1 MGVFVDGCP
10 HDTATENSSMPS
22 LADLRKDYTLHGLLE
37 NEVAPCPFIQFGRWF
52 GDAVNAKVTEP
63 NAMTLATSTAHG
75 APSARIVLLKSFDE
89 RGFTFFTSY
98 EGRKAAELDENPRAA
113 LVFYWPDLERQVR
126 VEGEVRKVSRLES
139 EEYFLS
145 RPLGSRIGAWA
156 SKQSS
161 VMKGREELETRW
173 QEIEKRHAGSS
184 VPLPETWG
192 GYRLWPNA
200 IEFWQGRPS
209 RMHDRIL
216 YERNGTFWGIKRL
229 GP

>member
-1 MGVFVDGCP
+1 
-10 HDTATENSSMPS
+10 
-22 LADLRKDYTLHGLLE
+22 
-37 NEVAPCPFIQFGRWF
+37 
-52 GDAVNAKVTEP
+52 
-63 NAMTLATSTAHG
+63 MTLATSTAHG

-113 LVFYWPDLERQVR
+113 LVFYWPDLERQIR

-161 VMKGREELETRW
+161 VMKGREELEARW

>member
-1 MGVFVDGCP
+1 M
-10 HDTATENSSMPS
+10 AS

-37 NEVAPCPFIQFGRWF
+37 HELAQCPFDQFAKWF

-63 NAMTLATSTAHG
+63 NAMTLATATVHG
-75 APSARIVLLKSFDE
+75 SPSARIVLLKSFDE

-98 EGRKAAELDENPRAA
+98 EGRKAGELAENPRAA
-113 LVFYWPDLERQVR
+113 LIFYWPDLERQIR
-126 VEGEVRKVSRLES
+126 IEGDVQKVSKLES

-161 VMKGREELETRW
+161 VMKGREELEARW
-173 QEIEKRHAGSS
+173 HEIEKRFADGI

-192 GYRLWPNA
+192 GYRLWPNS